1 MIGAPVWE
9 EPWLGPWFPD
19 AVDVCDTLL
28 VSKEQESADGLK
40 AEEPVLANA
49 RRTQAAFVG

>member
-1 MIGAPVWE
+1 MIGGPVWE
-9 EPWLGPWFPD
+9 EPWLGPWFPG